1 MPMIEASLVVSQHV
15 LGYVCV
21 AAGCAAIVKVTR
33 LVLAGGCPSASATRF
48 ASACCYVSDIGF
60 ATSLPANRAAP
71 LHACIGFACHCASLD
86 RLAAASHIWGC
97 TFPIAR
103 RSSSGGGEN

>member
-21 AAGCAAIVKVTR
+21 AAGCAAIVKATR

-60 ATSLPANRAAP
+60 ATSLRTVLHHCRFALGLPAIVHHWTGWLQPATSGDA
-71 LHACIGFACHCASLD
+71 H
-86 RLAAASHIWGC
+86 
-97 TFPIAR
+97 FP
-103 RSSSGGGEN
+103 